1 MSFSLKSKHKKNELS
16 FTQKCILTANALYD
30 TDKDILNSILFIP
43 LVKLYT
49 STMRQEIFSYTGIKG
64 GLFILRDTDKEAK
77 NIHLRIYDSKDYS
90 IKFNLTINPETK
102 KNYVKIEPNFY
113 CFNLRIGCI
122 GFLFASEKEAVEF
135 KTLLINDGEPHSIDA
150 YKHIKLFN
158 LKDTD
163 NMYLDVIEKLMV
175 NLEKIYNYITY
186 DKLYK
191 EYNPVVEYLIFSGFN
206 DMSKL
211 LNNTEF
217 DYEDYIFNIFVD
229 KKFPLKLFNN
239 IFQNYYKDYL
249 YPIRPIYNDL
259 LSIDNKSNYIDLLV
273 NHLVNNFKEQV
284 YIYKKRKE
292 HNLREKK
299 SKSVKTITNVGDNT
313 IIEEELNDDSVERS
327 STYFGRFFSGL
338 NPFK

>member
-1 MSFSLKSKHKKNELS
+1 MSLNLKSNKKKNELS
-16 FTQKCILTANALYD
+16 FTQKCILTSNVLYD
-30 TDKDILNSILFIP
+30 TDKDLLNSLFSIP

-49 STMRQEIFSYTGIKG
+49 SNMRQETFSYTGIKG
-64 GLFILRDTDKEAK
+64 GLFLLQDAEKEDK
-77 NIHLRIYDSKDYS
+77 NLYIRIYDSEDYS
-90 IKFNLTINPETK
+90 LKFNLEISQDTK
-102 KNYVKIEPNFY
+102 KNYMKIEPNFY

-122 GFLFASEKEAVEF
+122 GFLFPSENEAKEF
-135 KTLLINDGEPHSIDA
+135 KKLFDENGEPHSIDA
-150 YKHIKLFN
+150 YKQIRLFN

-163 NMYLDVIEKLMV
+163 NMYLDVIDHLMTD
-175 NLEKIYNYITY
+175 LEKIYNYITY

-191 EYNPVVEYLIFSGFN
+191 QNNPIVQYLIFSGFN

-217 DYEDYIFNIFVD
+217 DYDDYIFNIFVD
-229 KKFPLKLFNN
+229 KKFPQKLFNN
-239 IFQNYYKDYL
+239 IFHNYDKNYL

-259 LSIDNKSNYIDLLV
+259 LSIDNKSNYINLLV

-284 YIYKKRKE
+284 YIHRKRKE

-299 SKSVKTITNVGDNT
+299 VERSSKRKSTIN
-313 IIEEELNDDSVERS
+313 EEELNESVERAG
-327 STYFGRFFSGL
+327 TYFGRIFSGL